1 MITIPKAKHQ
11 KCNNFSIFQEAEMDE
26 TLNKKKGFKAPS
38 TPVLMF
44 AMIVILAVAI
54 CLILTFCTITQWG
67 IGLQ

>member
-1 MITIPKAKHQ
+1 
-11 KCNNFSIFQEAEMDE
+11 MDE

-44 AMIVILAVAI
+44 AMIVVLAVAI